1 MAKSNA
7 PCMLSSA
14 STCFWCIVDCCI
26 IFLGCLWAV
35 LEELWPYKAT
45 RALLTVQQF
54 LSQNYHFVRPM
65 LSWIQQRVHPCI
77 AVQSVSES
85 EYFGWLL
92 YFFELD
98 TQYLPPHSSNF
109 SIKSFMHFL
118 ISWSIKWY
126 PATMPRRHTFPCH
139 SWLLCCRFF
148 GLKGGLRWLTAI

>member
-1 MAKSNA
+1 MFLMHSWLLYNFFG
-7 PCMLSSA
+7 
-14 STCFWCIVDCCI
+14 CFWLIV
-26 IFLGCLWAV
+26 
-35 LEELWPYKAT
+35 EQLWPSKAT
-45 RALLTVQQF
+45 RALPSKQPF
-54 LSQNYHFVRPM
+54 LLQSYSFARPM
-65 LSWIQQRVHPCI
+65 LSFIQKRVLPCI

-98 TQYLPPHSSNF
+98 TQYLLPHSSDF

-148 GLKGGLRWLTAI
+148 GLKGGRRWLTAI